1 LDLATHG
8 IIGVTTI
15 IFGVLH
21 TTEIII
27 TEETTTLTIMVEE
40 GIHKIET

>member
-1 LDLATHG
+1 MALDTHG
-8 IIGVTTI
+8 IIGDITT

-27 TEETTTLTIMVEE
+27 TEETTTLTTMVEE
-40 GIHKIET
+40 GIHKTET